1 MAPKRISTSAAPTMT
16 QAAIKKLVADSVAA
30 ALEAQAATMA
40 NTDNT
45 NRNTRQSGTPVA
57 RKCRYKEFMSCQSF
71 NFKGTEGAGMTS
83 RLTLED
89 SRSAIRCPSMVPN
102 SENIMDVFLEE
113 LYLRSIEG
121 NVNTQSRPSNFESS
135 YYHNLEV
142 NGLGILKAF
151 PSVKNATCITQD
163 LALSSVRLATSIML
177 ELSVTRKSST
187 SPSTVKLCSYEG
199 IEVNPTKPHIL
210 INSERYILQGIS
222 SFQSQ
227 LMEKKSNEKRL
238 EDIPVVWEFLEVF
251 PENLPGLP
259 PVRQVEFQID
269 LMLGSALVARAP
281 YRLAPS

>member
-1 MAPKRISTSAAPTMT
+1 MI
-16 QAAIKKLVADSVAA
+16 
-30 ALEAQAATMA
+30 
-40 NTDNT
+40 T
-45 NRNTRQSGTPVA
+45 NNNR
-57 RKCRYKEFMSCQSF
+57 
-71 NFKGTEGAGMTS
+71 
-83 RLTLED
+83 
-89 SRSAIRCPSMVPN
+89 
-102 SENIMDVFLEE
+102 
-113 LYLRSIEG
+113 IEG
-121 NVNTQSRPSNFESS
+121 KKPSGLMLPPQLRIIGADKSFVSISLAFMLNIPLIILNTTYDIEMAVGNIVVS
-135 YYHNLEV
+135 
-142 NGLGILKAF
+142 
-151 PSVKNATCITQD
+151 T
-163 LALSSVRLATSIML
+163 LSLVWIDYLSIML

-187 SPSTVKLCSYEG
+187 SPSTVKLCSYEV